1 MEFFVS
7 IEQHLKWAA
16 ELLSLEFAALQFA
29 LTHKEIKMRSEV
41 IQKPLTA
48 EQARDQTDA
57 FAKYL
62 YSTLFDWMVN
72 KLNVCT
78 CSESFKLFIGVLDIF
93 GFEKFELNSLE
104 QFLINLANEKL
115 QQFFNHH
122 IFKLEQKIYEEEKI
136 DWTVIEFKDNQE
148 CLDLI
153 EKRRPP
159 GVLAILDEETK
170 FPKATDETLIEKMHS
185 NFDKKHE
192 YYDKPRMQKR
202 HFGIKHYAGLVVYDV
217 KDWRDKNKDEVPEH
231 LERLIKNSTNQFLA
245 LLYTDTNAGDA
256 ANKLTVGAQ
265 FKDQLTALMA
275 LLTTT
280 EPYFIRCVKPNM
292 LKVADNFDEQLI
304 HDQLLYAGMLE
315 TIRIRRMGYPVRY
328 ALGDVWKRYKVFIS
342 INQLISIN
350 QSISISLT
358 HLLFR

>member
-1 MEFFVS
+1 MKFFVS

-16 ELLSLEFAALQFA
+16 ELLSLDFAALQFA

-231 LERLIKNSTNQFLA
+231 LERIIKNSTNQFLA

-328 ALGDVWKRYKVFIS
+328 ALGDFWKRYKVFIS
-342 INQLISIN
+342 INQLLN
-350 QSISISLT
+350 QSQSQSIHSLIMV
-358 HLLFR
+358 